1 MPSISCISPLLG
13 LLCIATGLFSVAARE
28 EGLEYI
34 PPSGAVDHGIAYEL
48 RICNNICNDIITD
61 LIDGDQFEEPS
72 DDWTDLEEPSWKMSK
87 KDEWSR
93 LKKNTQWT
101 RPKYPDFWAKIKKDV
116 SWSRRRNY

>member
-1 MPSISCISPLLG
+1 M
-13 LLCIATGLFSVAARE
+13 AARD
-28 EGLEYI
+28 EGLGYF
-34 PPSGAVDHGIAYEL
+34 PPSGADELGNAKEL